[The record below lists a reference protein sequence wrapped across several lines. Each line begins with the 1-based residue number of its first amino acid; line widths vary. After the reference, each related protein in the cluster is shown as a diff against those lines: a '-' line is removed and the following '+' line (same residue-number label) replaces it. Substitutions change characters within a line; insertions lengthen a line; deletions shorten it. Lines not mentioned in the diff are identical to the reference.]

1 MKVTPVG
8 FDDHLVHCKIPSL
21 VVFVDRLVSVI
32 MYAVRIGIFVDTI
45 IFVITEP
52 TN

>member
-1 MKVTPVG
+1 MKVTAAA
-8 FDDHLVHCKIPSL
+8 FDVHSVHCMIPSL
-21 VVFVDRLVSVI
+21 IVFVDRLVSVI

-45 IFVITEP
+45 ILVITEP